1 MTSLFPDILRSVI
14 TNIMLVL
21 LISTMATPKYKSK
34 FLYIFVT
41 AIILTV
47 NVSANSYFYF
57 TENYTAVF
65 YFDLAM
71 LIVIGIALKPLFID
85 KIMQWCFSYIT
96 MLNIYVAVVFLSY
109 MLRGIFPNP
118 SYGIVYLRLI
128 LFSVIIIM
136 FHKWISRLYRKV
148 LDYWHI
154 YILPVVS
161 LLACFLV
168 YFFGGDIREMLDHNR
183 VPLLFLILLGL
194 SVYVSIIHSLTTIT
208 KQYALR
214 EENQKMQADR
224 VYLQLAADNMAHRLE
239 LMDEVSAQNNRA
251 AHDRRHFNNL
261 LLGLLEKGHTDEAA
275 SLLQSQNRVTPK
287 IDRIYCENTAVNAA
301 VCHYAAIA
309 ENAGIQTEIALDIP
323 EDLNVDRLEFSMV
336 VSNLMENAIQACERL
351 PNNRVPYL
359 HFTCRSVGRLLLEM
373 ENPCAESVM
382 LDESGYPVAVEE
394 DHGIGS
400 RSVIAFAKKYDGEL
414 LYKIKNGVF
423 RVRLLV

>member
-1 MTSLFPDILRSVI
+1 MTSLFPDLLRSVI

-34 FLYIFVT
+34 FLYIFATV
-41 AIILTV
+41 IILTV

-57 TENYTAVF
+57 AKYYTAVF

-71 LIVIGIALKPLFID
+71 LIVIGVALKPLFID
-85 KIMQWCFSYIT
+85 KVMQWCFSYIT

-128 LFSVIIIM
+128 LFSVIVVL

-154 YILPVVS
+154 YFLPVVS

-194 SVYVSIIHSLTTIT
+194 SVYVSVIHSLTTIT

-214 EENQKMQADR
+214 EENQKMQEDR
-224 VYLQLAADNMAHRLE
+224 IYLQLAADNMAHRLE
-239 LMDEVSAQNNRA
+239 LMDEASAQNNRKA
-251 AHDRRHFNNL
+251 D
-261 LLGLLEKGHTDEAA
+261 
-275 SLLQSQNRVTPK
+275 
-287 IDRIYCENTAVNAA
+287 
-301 VCHYAAIA
+301 
-309 ENAGIQTEIALDIP
+309 
-323 EDLNVDRLEFSMV
+323 
-336 VSNLMENAIQACERL
+336 
-351 PNNRVPYL
+351 
-359 HFTCRSVGRLLLEM
+359 
-373 ENPCAESVM
+373 
-382 LDESGYPVAVEE
+382 
-394 DHGIGS
+394 
-400 RSVIAFAKKYDGEL
+400 
-414 LYKIKNGVF
+414 
-423 RVRLLV
+423 